1 MRRCPIVCCAG
12 AMGRRGDGNGAE
24 QMLTAWQAR
33 LPWAGVRRFVDWW
46 AGERSEVLA
55 GASPQQRPW
64 RIMFLRRGTGCDVY
78 VRTQERIEQ
87 VAAPDT
93 GSDRLLAE
101 LRRRLGAHKGAAG
114 PVVLRLQ
121 PSEVVEA
128 RISVPAAA
136 RDVMEPI
143 LRNQIERLAPWP
155 ADKAL
160 FAYEIAG
167 SGEAGTLDVALTVTG
182 RNVVD
187 GLVGELDAMGY
198 LPDIVDCGTDAAAE
212 PRMNLL
218 PRASA
223 AADRR
228 GRVAISVLAI
238 ALLLSLVVTG
248 IGAGALAWTA
258 SRLAGINA
266 ELAALR
272 GKSMADGQA
281 ESDARRQR
289 QQALLA
295 AEKRTQPAMTIMLEA
310 LSRALPDSAWL
321 DRLEVSQGA
330 VTFAGKAANAAALI
344 GPIEASRHFTD
355 VQFSAPTTR
364 TEGETLESFTITAR
378 IVAGKE
384 LN

>member
-1 MRRCPIVCCAG
+1 
-12 AMGRRGDGNGAE
+12 
-24 QMLTAWQAR
+24 MLTAWQAH
-33 LPWAGVRRFVDWW
+33 LPLERARRFVDWW
-46 AGERSEVLA
+46 AGELSEVLA
-55 GASPQQRPW
+55 ARSPQRRPW
-64 RIMFLRRGTGCDVY
+64 RIMFLRRGKGCDVY
-78 VRTQERIEQ
+78 VRSDARIEQ

-101 LRRRLGAHKGAAG
+101 LTRRFGARKGAGA

-121 PSEVVEA
+121 PSEVVET

-136 RDVMEPI
+136 REVMEPI

-155 ADKAL
+155 VEKAL
-160 FAYEIAG
+160 FAYEVAG
-167 SGEAGTLDVALTVTG
+167 EAGEAGTLDVALTVTG
-182 RNVVD
+182 RNVVE
-187 GLVGELDAMGY
+187 GLVAELEGLGY
-198 LPDIVDCGTDAAAE
+198 APDIVDCGTDPAAE

-218 PRASA
+218 PRQGAE
-223 AADRR
+223 ADRP
-228 GRVAISVLAI
+228 GRLAVSVVGI
-238 ALLLSLVVTG
+238 ALLLSLAIAA
-248 IGAGALAWTA
+248 IGTGALAWKT
-258 SRLAGINA
+258 SQLDGINA
-266 ELAALR
+266 QLEAL
-272 GKSMADGQA
+272 GAKSKADGRA

-289 QQALLA
+289 RQALLA
-295 AEKRTQPAMTIMLEA
+295 AEKRAQPAMSVMLEA

-321 DRLEVSQGA
+321 DRLEASQGS

-364 TEGETLESFTITAR
+364 AEGETLESFTITAR

>member
-1 MRRCPIVCCAG
+1 
-12 AMGRRGDGNGAE
+12 
-24 QMLTAWQAR
+24 
-33 LPWAGVRRFVDWW
+33 
-46 AGERSEVLA
+46 
-55 GASPQQRPW
+55 
-64 RIMFLRRGTGCDVY
+64 MFLRRGAGCDVY
-78 VRTQERIEQ
+78 VRTRERIEQ

-93 GSDRLLAE
+93 SSDRLLAD
-101 LRRRLGAHKGAAG
+101 LRRRLGTRKGGAG

-121 PSEVVEA
+121 PGEVVEA
-128 RISVPAAA
+128 RISVPSAA

-167 SGEAGTLDVALTVTG
+167 DGGEAGTLDVALTVTG

-187 GLVGELDAMGY
+187 GLVAELEAKGY
-198 LPDIVDCGTDAAAE
+198 PPDIVDCGTDPTAE

-218 PRASA
+218 PRARA
-223 AADRR
+223 ATDGP
-228 GRVAISVLAI
+228 GRVAISIVAI
-238 ALLLSLVVTG
+238 ALLLSLVIAG
-248 IGAGALAWTA
+248 IGVGALTLQA
-258 SRLAGINA
+258 SRLETINA

-272 GKSMADGQA
+272 SKGKADGQA

-289 QQALLA
+289 RQVLLA
-295 AEKRTQPAMTIMLEA
+295 GEKRTHHAMTIMLEA

-364 TEGETLESFTITAR
+364 ADGETLESFTITAR